1 MPEDSE
7 GGEREKE
14 PMGPL
19 DQNACLCH
27 PALPPE
33 HAHVGKR
40 PKASKA
46 LLHAPAKLSL
56 EMGKGSGGAAS
67 QMEGE
72 GFVSW
77 SLEPPQPQAFS

>member
-27 PALPPE
+27 PAPPPE

-77 SLEPPQPQAFS
+77 SLEPPQP